1 MKRLNEASINNFFE
15 RVPAGRIL
23 SRLSKDLSTIDDG
36 IGLDFAGVPMNI
48 GRMIVNFGLFY
59 SLTN

>member
-23 SRLSKDLSTIDDG
+23 SRISKDLSILDDG
-36 IGLDFAGVPMNI
+36 IGFDFTGVPINV
-48 GRMIVNFGLFY
+48 GRMLFMFGLFF
-59 SLTN
+59 